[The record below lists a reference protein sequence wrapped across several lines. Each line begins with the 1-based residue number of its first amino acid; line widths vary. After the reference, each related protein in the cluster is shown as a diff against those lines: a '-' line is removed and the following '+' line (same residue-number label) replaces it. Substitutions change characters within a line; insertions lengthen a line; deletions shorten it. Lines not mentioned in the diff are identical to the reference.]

1 MIEVAPATEAEMIAA
16 FLRAEIGSSRYG
28 RDILALL
35 QRFSAPRRVI
45 DQPNVNDQ
53 AENEL
58 RRAVLAGYRGYPGEH
73 LFTGFPADI
82 AWRRVRLERDDF
94 QRMRYARVSGS
105 LIPLSGPSR
114 LVTDGA
120 RNFSA
125 GVPAAAKM
133 AHIAAIVA
141 DIKQGATYDP
151 VIAVQDRDGSLVPI
165 EGHSRAT
172 AYVIAGATGTG
183 IEALAG
189 TAATFEGWHFF

>member
-16 FLRAEIGSSRYG
+16 FLRAEIPSSRYG
-28 RDILALL
+28 KDILALL
-35 QRFSAPRRVI
+35 QRFGAPRRIV
-45 DQPNVNDQ
+45 DEPNVNDS
-53 AENEL
+53 AENDL
-58 RRAVLAGYRGYPGEH
+58 RRTVLAGYRGYPRAL
-73 LFTGFPADI
+73 LFTGFPADVT
-82 AWRRVRLERDDF
+82 WRRVRLEPDDF
-94 QRMRYARVSGS
+94 QQMRYARVSDS
-105 LIPLSGPSR
+105 LIPLSSPSR

-151 VIAVQDRDGSLVPI
+151 LIAVQDRNGALVLV

-172 AYVIAGATGTG
+172 AYVIAGTTGTG

-189 TAATFEGWHFF
+189 TAATFERWHFF

>member
-1 MIEVAPATEAEMIAA
+1 MIELTPATEAEMIAA
-16 FLRAEIGSSRYG
+16 FLRAEIGSCRYG
-28 RDILALL
+28 KAILALL
-35 QRFSAPRRVI
+35 QQFGAPRRVI
-45 DQPNVNDQ
+45 DEPNVNDQ

-58 RRAVLAGYRGYPGEH
+58 RRAVLAAYRGYPGAL
-73 LFTGFPADI
+73 LFTGFPADTT
-82 AWRRVRLERDDF
+82 WRRVRLEPDDF
-94 QRMRYARVSGS
+94 QRMRYARVPES

-133 AHIAAIVA
+133 PQIAAIVA

-151 VIAVQDRDGSLVPI
+151 LIAVQDRDGSLVLI

-172 AYVIAGATGTG
+172 AYVITGSTGTG

-189 TAATFEGWHFF
+189 TAATFEGWYFF